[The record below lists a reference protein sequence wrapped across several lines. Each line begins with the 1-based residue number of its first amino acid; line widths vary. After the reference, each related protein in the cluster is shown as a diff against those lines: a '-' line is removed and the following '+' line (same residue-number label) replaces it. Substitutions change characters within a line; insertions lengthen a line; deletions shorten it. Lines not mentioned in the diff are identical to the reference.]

1 MIQDRR
7 RFLKTLAVTG
17 SGWASSALVAAPANG
32 VWSASG
38 KEPPRITLDTGAA
51 EPVRFAAAEL
61 QRYLEKI
68 LGVPLPSSSASA
80 ATIVLR
86 QVNDPQLGDEGF
98 EISSDARALTISG
111 SPLGIVYGAFEF
123 LRRFAGCQFSGLGPD
138 CEFVPRRERID
149 VNVSRLQMKPK
160 LWYRG
165 YQFFYSEPLDL
176 VIQRLDWMVR
186 NGLNYVMFTPKR
198 SVQQGDPVGWADPA
212 TGQPLGGQFL
222 TFTEGWWKEKVESEV
237 FKRGLKQDF
246 NHHNLFYWLPPERH
260 FKEHPEWYPLVDG
273 QRTMAPSQLSIC
285 TSNEDAVKTVVENVK
300 VYLRENPRVKIV
312 GVIVEDGSGWCQC
325 ENCRRTDPDPEE
337 ALRPD
342 ISMQY
347 KTPQGENKSKCLRY
361 ALLVNH
367 VAREIRG
374 EFPDVLVGHSAY
386 VDIQWPPRGI
396 KMEPNTVTWVAIY
409 WRDGAQPLSADS
421 PSPVSRFFVD
431 ILRQWRPMHLGHL
444 IAYEYYM
451 GMEVQKSLPYP
462 MSEVICRDWPYLKKI
477 GVEGATIQSWSA
489 NHNAY
494 ALNNLAF
501 ARSGWEDQVNHQAL
515 FDGFLSGMFGSAAN
529 EIRPIYE
536 KLLAAWKRVETEG
549 DSVSPWLENYDG
561 SKTSGGSVLPD
572 AKTIMYLLD
581 QVGADVL
588 HGAVERARQKAS
600 NDRERRQVE
609 HFAAI
614 VAYWRM
620 AADALTLEMKAK
632 RAEKEGNRTLAVSLL
647 KQAVDHCE
655 RIQIY
660 LKTLPQRGWISVAT
674 PWLWARLASPLR
686 KRALELEKA

>member
-17 SGWASSALVAAPANG
+17 GGWASSALVAAPANG
-32 VWSASG
+32 GWSATG
-38 KEPPRITLDTGAA
+38 KEPPRVALDSGAA

-68 LGVPLPSSSASA
+68 LGVPLPSSGAG
-80 ATIVLR
+80 ATKIVLR
-86 QVNDPQLGDEGF
+86 QVSDPQLGDEGF
-98 EISSDARALTISG
+98 EISSDDRTLTIAG
-111 SPLGIVYGAFEF
+111 SPLGIVYGVFEF
-123 LRRFAGCQFSGLGPD
+123 LRRYAGCQFSGLGPD
-138 CEFVPRRERID
+138 CEFVPHRERIE
-149 VNVSRLQMKPK
+149 VNVRRLQMKPK

-165 YQFFYSEPLDL
+165 YQFFYAEPLDL
-176 VIQRLDWMVR
+176 VIHRLDWMVK
-186 NGLNYVMFTPKR
+186 NGLNYVMFTPKQ
-198 SVQQGDPVGWADPA
+198 SLQEGEPVGWVDPS
-212 TGQPLGGQFL
+212 TGQFVGGPVHPY
-222 TFTEGWWKEKVESEV
+222 TEGWWKLKVESEV
-237 FKRGLKQDF
+237 FKRGLKLDF

-260 FKEHPEWYPLVDG
+260 FQDHPEWYPLVDG
-273 QRTMAPSQLSIC
+273 RRTMKPSQLSMC

-300 VYLRENPRVKIV
+300 RYLRDNPQVKIV

-325 ENCRRTDPDPEE
+325 ENCRRNDPDPNE

-342 ISMQY
+342 FSMQY
-347 KTPQGENKSKCLRY
+347 KTPEGENKSKCLRY
-361 ALLVNH
+361 ARLVNH
-367 VAREIRG
+367 VAREIRT

-396 KMEPNTVTWVAIY
+396 QMEPNTVTWVAIY

-431 ILRQWRPMHLGHL
+431 ILRQWRPAHLGHL

-451 GMEVQKSLPYP
+451 GMEAQKSLPYP
-462 MSEVICRDWPYLKKI
+462 QSEVICRDWPYLKKI
-477 GVEGATIQSWSA
+477 GIEGATIQSWSA

-501 ARSGWEDQVNHQAL
+501 ARSGWEDQVDHQAL
-515 FDGFLSGMFGSAAN
+515 FDGFLSGMFGSVAS

-536 KLLAAWKRVETEG
+536 RLLAAWRRIEKEG
-549 DSVSPWLENYDG
+549 PAVSPWMENYDG

-572 AKTIMYLLD
+572 AKSVMYLLD

-600 NDRERRQVE
+600 DDRERRQVE

-632 RAEKEGNRTLAVSLL
+632 RAERQGDRALAASLL
-647 KQAVDHCE
+647 NQAVDQSE
-655 RIQIY
+655 RVMAY

-674 PWLWARLASPLR
+674 FQQWARVTSSYR
-686 KRALELEKA
+686 KRARALERA